1 MIRDDAERLC
11 VRLRERFG
19 GEPPS
24 GLSAEV
30 KASDSRVEFAP
41 PGGARPHIIRY
52 QILLAAGER
61 EAVLGLDDVESLLD
75 AAGPDWDVERL
86 FAEITRRAEEG

>member
-19 GEPPS
+19 DGPPA
-24 GLSAEV
+24 GLTAEV

-52 QILLAAGER
+52 QIMLAAEGR
-61 EAVLGLDDVESLLD
+61 EAVLALDDVEALLD
-75 AAGPDWDVERL
+75 DAGPEWGLEQL
-86 FAEITRRAEEG
+86 FAEIERRAREG